1 MKHAGSPAIQ
11 NYRCCCGGARRMCD
25 ANPTSL
31 SAVRALD
38 DIPAHPVRYFCPIEM
53 RPRNLSWYQPFQVS
67 RFSKVT
73 RSPPGPKASMDG
85 LDGTASCILPLC
97 WTIWVKGK
105 SLCSISGKPLLWKES
120 TPALATT
127 NPELSC
133 ERSVVSGGFPTA
145 EAIVGSQT
153 LNQGQSHDPY
163 RPGAGGRTRLDVG
176 WRTEVA

>member
-1 MKHAGSPAIQ
+1 MKPAGIILKGIRFTTFPNRDATPQPVVVPGLPGIQ
-11 NYRCCCGGARRMCD
+11 VQQSHYVAARSKSVD
-25 ANPTSL
+25 ELVGPHGELHLPTVLDHL
-31 SAVRALD
+31 SQWEE
-38 DIPAHPVRYFCPIEM
+38 P
-53 RPRNLSWYQPFQVS
+53 
-67 RFSKVT
+67 
-73 RSPPGPKASMDG
+73 
-85 LDGTASCILPLC
+85 
-97 WTIWVKGK
+97 
-105 SLCSISGKPLLWKES
+105 CSISGKPLLWKES